1 MPGIPSRVRIRVS
14 IRRKEGLSDPEG
26 METARAL
33 ADLGY
38 ATVAAVHFG
47 RIIEL
52 EVDTDNA
59 AIATAEVTE
68 MCERLLA
75 NPVIEEFT
83 VEVVG

>member
-1 MPGIPSRVRIRVS
+1 MRIRVS

-26 METARAL
+26 IETARAL

-38 ATVAAVHFG
+38 ATVAAVHYG

-52 EVDTDNA
+52 EVDADNA